1 MQTWAGGSTG
11 KAENALTKGP
21 IDNVDYNITLMW
33 VIQDQEPSAGV
44 PTPVSTPM
52 MFVVTVGSMQE
63 LAVVVALVVSINVAE
78 NFGSLLFCYILFF
91 RLRHNNWSSSELTM
105 QGCVL
110 HSPSDKIRIT
120 SILVECQCMLLA
132 QCIACRTGNRV
143 QREIKTREK
152 KIGACA

>member
-33 VIQDQEPSAGV
+33 VIQDQELSAGV
-44 PTPVSTPM
+44 PTPVSTPLV
-52 MFVVTVGSMQE
+52 FVVTVGSIE
-63 LAVVVALVVSINVAE
+63 LAVAVALVVSINIAE
-78 NFGSLLFCYILFF
+78 NFWSLLFCYILFF

-120 SILVECQCMLLA
+120 SILVGCWCMLLA
-132 QCIACRTGNRV
+132 QCIVCRTGNRV
-143 QREIKTREK
+143 QRES
-152 KIGACA
+152 

>member
-33 VIQDQEPSAGV
+33 VIQDQELSAGV
-44 PTPVSTPM
+44 YPSGVRGNRGVHAGACSCRSTRSWYKYSRK
-52 MFVVTVGSMQE
+52 FWEHV
-63 LAVVVALVVSINVAE
+63 I
-78 NFGSLLFCYILFF
+78 LLYIFF
-91 RLRHNNWSSSELTM
+91 QLRHDNWSSSELTM
-105 QGCVL
+105 QGWVL

-120 SILVECQCMLLA
+120 SILVGCRCMLLA

-143 QREIKTREK
+143 QREIKTYAK
-152 KIGACA
+152 KE